1 MTSLDSAIFLDD
13 RTTSGAY
20 KLASK
25 YTELVEKKGQYPI
38 KYRVY
43 HTSYPTNVVTLS
55 VPFVITII
63 DPCEDDASIHMVDL
77 QN

>member
-1 MTSLDSAIFLDD
+1 MTSLDSVIFLDD
-13 RTTSGAY
+13 RTTLDAY
-20 KLASK
+20 NLTIK
-25 YTELVEKKGQYPI
+25 YTELVEKKGKYPI

-43 HTSYPTNVVTLS
+43 HTLYPTNVVTLS

-63 DPCEDDASIHMVDL
+63 DPCEDDASIKKVAL

>member
-1 MTSLDSAIFLDD
+1 MTSLDSVIFSDD
-13 RTTSGAY
+13 RTTLGAY
-20 KLASK
+20 NLTIK
-25 YTELVEKKGQYPI
+25 YTELVEKKGKYPI

-43 HTSYPTNVVTLS
+43 HTLYPTNVVTLS

-63 DPCEDDASIHMVDL
+63 DPCEDDASIHMVAL